1 MQATDTQRS
10 IRDRLDALTDAQ
22 VAEFLGITVHTLKNR
37 RSSGNAPL
45 SAKVGRERLTQLSDL
60 KRWLATRRGR

>member
-1 MQATDTQRS
+1 MQTTDSPRS
-10 IRDRLDALTDAQ
+10 IRDRLDVLTDAE
-22 VAEFLGITVHTLKNR
+22 VAQCLGITVHTLKNR